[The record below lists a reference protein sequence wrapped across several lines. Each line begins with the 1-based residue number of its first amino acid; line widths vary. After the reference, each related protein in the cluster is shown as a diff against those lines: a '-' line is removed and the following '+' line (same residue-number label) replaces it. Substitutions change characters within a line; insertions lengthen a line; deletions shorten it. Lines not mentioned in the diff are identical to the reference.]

1 MPAQLPGRRPRLTL
15 LYKLAVHGEQQLA
28 LAATEPWVRLDRL
41 ADANA
46 GRLGRVGRNLPEQ
59 PTKGAKFKS
68 EKVLQPGCGGRPRGR
83 QRQLPLRHGAP
94 RHAER
99 PCQGALREIGVP
111 AGTLQRLG
119 ERYALRRRRQPGSL
133 RGAGPSSTSMTNRL
147 TRRPATANLV
157 SRYLTIVS
165 LRSTVEQGCHD

>member
-59 PTKGAKFKS
+59 STKSARFKS
-68 EKVLQPGCGGRPRGR
+68 EKVFQPRCSGRPRGR

-94 RHAER
+94 RHAKR

-111 AGTLQRLG
+111 ASTLQYPG
-119 ERYALRRRRQPGSL
+119 ERHALRRRCQPGSL
-133 RGAGPSSTSMTNRL
+133 RGVGPGSTSMTNRL
-147 TRRPATANLV
+147 TPRPATANLV
-157 SRYLTIVS
+157 SKCLTIVS
-165 LRSTVEQGCHD
+165 LHSTVDAGMS